1 MMEYKAIYEDCR
13 RRIEDELD
21 TYFEESCP
29 QGELLEELVRTT
41 WLRLP
46 NPRMISDAFQ
56 GRILSMISHLLRPRR
71 ILELGTFTGYSALC
85 LAEGL
90 SEDGELITID
100 RNEELEDLAVSFFER
115 SSYAGKIKMMVGD
128 AMQVVP
134 TLGGE
139 FDLIFLDA
147 DKKNYVKYLDVLLP
161 RLSRGGVLLSDNVL
175 WSGKV
180 VEELDPR
187 DRDTAVIME
196 YNDILAHHT
205 ELETVLLPVRDGL
218 TISRK
223 K

>member
-1 MMEYKAIYEDCR
+1 MHFSDNQYSKLEEYA
-13 RRIEDELD
+13 
-21 TYFEESCP
+21 TSHSSP

>member
-1 MMEYKAIYEDCR
+1 
-13 RRIEDELD
+13 
-21 TYFEESCP
+21 
-29 QGELLEELVRTT
+29 
-41 WLRLP
+41 
-46 NPRMISDAFQ
+46 
-56 GRILSMISHLLRPRR
+56 MISHLLRPRR

>member
-1 MMEYKAIYEDCR
+1 
-13 RRIEDELD
+13 
-21 TYFEESCP
+21 
-29 QGELLEELVRTT
+29 
-41 WLRLP
+41 
-46 NPRMISDAFQ
+46 
-56 GRILSMISHLLRPRR
+56 
-71 ILELGTFTGYSALC
+71 
-85 LAEGL
+85 
-90 SEDGELITID
+90 
-100 RNEELEDLAVSFFER
+100 
-115 SSYAGKIKMMVGD
+115 MVGD

-134 TLGGE
+134 TLEGE
-139 FDLIFLDA
+139 FNLIFLDA

-205 ELETVLLPVRDGL
+205 DLETVLLPVRDGL

>member
-1 MMEYKAIYEDCR
+1 
-13 RRIEDELD
+13 
-21 TYFEESCP
+21 
-29 QGELLEELVRTT
+29 
-41 WLRLP
+41 
-46 NPRMISDAFQ
+46 
-56 GRILSMISHLLRPRR
+56 
-71 ILELGTFTGYSALC
+71 LELGTFTGYSALC

-90 SEDGELITID
+90 SEDGSLITID
-100 RNEELEDLAVSFFER
+100 RNEELEELAVSFFER
-115 SSYAGKIKMMVGD
+115 SRYAGKIKMMVGD

-134 TLGGE
+134 TLEGE

-196 YNDILAHHT
+196 YNDILARHAD
-205 ELETVLLPVRDGL
+205 LETVLLPVRDGL